1 MLVKCPQCGTK
12 DSNFDAAICKKCGF
26 NKIKYVKKLSNI
38 TSAMSEEERKEYI
51 YKDLK
56 MPMKQESVIK
66 KEEREPQKEELSFE
80 LKCGWFCV
88 GMGVVGVIL
97 AFVMLSAW
105 FIVFSI
111 IVALPG
117 GILIDSEKQKRDKKQ
132 NKAQAEYSELEKN
145 YEHAQSDF
153 NSYREE
159 FTEEILKE
167 VNTEITR
174 QKKQKKKEEKK
185 KITAAK
191 HQEMQKYYNQP
202 IIQCPACKKDIS
214 SEAEICVH
222 CGYPLQKMLIK
233 EGYRKAETVPTP
245 KKEVRESLPDIN
257 SNQLKCPRCG
267 STSIVPEKRGYDIMW
282 GFLGSE
288 RVAYNVCQKCGYRWK
303 PGR

>member
-56 MPMKQESVIK
+56 MPMKPDSVIK

-132 NKAQAEYSELEKN
+132 NKAQAEYSELEKIMN
-145 YEHAQSDF
+145 MLKV
-153 NSYREE
+153 
-159 FTEEILKE
+159 ILIHIE
-167 VNTEITR
+167 RNLL
-174 QKKQKKKEEKK
+174 KK
-185 KITAAK
+185 
-191 HQEMQKYYNQP
+191 Y
-202 IIQCPACKKDIS
+202 
-214 SEAEICVH
+214 
-222 CGYPLQKMLIK
+222 
-233 EGYRKAETVPTP
+233 
-245 KKEVRESLPDIN
+245 
-257 SNQLKCPRCG
+257 
-267 STSIVPEKRGYDIMW
+267 
-282 GFLGSE
+282 
-288 RVAYNVCQKCGYRWK
+288 
-303 PGR
+303 

>member
-1 MLVKCPQCGTK
+1 MLYEENQELDRVSK
-12 DSNFDAAICKKCGF
+12 
-26 NKIKYVKKLSNI
+26 VR
-38 TSAMSEEERKEYI
+38 MSEYS
-51 YKDLK
+51 DLK
-56 MPMKQESVIK
+56 QNFERAQNDFVVYRQELT
-66 KEEREPQKEELSFE
+66 ED
-80 LKCGWFCV
+80 
-88 GMGVVGVIL
+88 IL
-97 AFVMLSAW
+97 
-105 FIVFSI
+105 
-111 IVALPG
+111 
-117 GILIDSEKQKRDKKQ
+117 R
-132 NKAQAEYSELEKN
+132 
-145 YEHAQSDF
+145 
-153 NSYREE
+153 
-159 FTEEILKE
+159 E
-167 VNTEITR
+167 VNNEIASR
-174 QKKQKKKEEKK
+174 EHKKKKEEKK

>member
-1 MLVKCPQCGTK
+1 MLIKCPQCGTE

-26 NKIKYVKKLSNI
+26 NKTKYVKKLSNK

-51 YKDLK
+51 YNDLK
-56 MPMKQESVIK
+56 MPMKPDSVIK

-80 LKCGWFCV
+80 LKCSWFCV

-117 GILIDSEKQKRDKKQ
+117 GILIDSEKQKHVKKR
-132 NKAQAEYSELEKN
+132 NKAQAEYLELEKN

-153 NSYREE
+153 NSYREK

-174 QKKQKKKEEKK
+174 QEKQKKKEEKK

-233 EGYRKAETVPTP
+233 EGYRKAEIS
-245 KKEVRESLPDIN
+245 KKEVRDNLPVQN
-257 SNQLKCPRCG
+257 SNVVKCPKCG
-267 STSIVPEKRGYDIMW
+267 STSVLMVPRGTSLIW
-282 GFLGSE
+282 GDFGAE
-288 RVAYNVCQKCGYRWK
+288 MPQNMCQKCGHKWWA
-303 PGR
+303 GS